1 MNNVDVVCLQH
12 EYGIF
17 GGQDGAHIL
26 KLIDHL
32 RMPVVTTLH
41 TVLQEPST
49 GQMNVMKRIADALR
63 DAGVE
68 DVFRHAM
75 LFDPELCD
83 DCGAP
88 LFPDRSGDAVHAEL
102 PDDAPTQQPLF
113 H

>member
-1 MNNVDVVCLQH
+1 MSEAVKSTPRVLLVSPLTFSYH
-12 EYGIF
+12 
-17 GGQDGAHIL
+17 
-26 KLIDHL
+26 
-32 RMPVVTTLH
+32 VT
-41 TVLQEPST
+41 
-49 GQMNVMKRIADALR
+49 ICDALR

-88 LFPDRSGDAVHAEL
+88 LFPDRSGEAVHAEM
-102 PDDAPTQQPLF
+102 PDDAPSQQPLF